1 MPRTQQDR
9 SRATRA
15 ALIKAARPL
24 FAERGYAHV
33 SADEI
38 VAAAGLTRG
47 ALHHHFKDKHGLFR
61 AVFEEVERELT
72 AELQAKMDEVPDVI
86 TKMVV
91 SLGTFLDACQR
102 PEILRIAL
110 LDAPTVLG
118 WQTWRAIEA
127 EHGLKMIN
135 DLLELAAS
143 EGVLLWPPSDV
154 LARFILSLLIESV
167 MLVAHSGNPV
177 ETRAVA
183 EESLAAMLAG
193 MLSAPGSD

>member
-9 SRATRA
+9 SRATQE
-15 ALIKAARPL
+15 ALVKAGRRL

-61 AVFEEVERELT
+61 AVFEQVERELS
-72 AELQAKMDEVPDVI
+72 AELTARMAEAPDVI
-86 TKMVV
+86 TEMVV

-102 PEILRIAL
+102 PEVLRIAL

-127 EHGLKMIN
+127 EHGLKLIN
-135 DLLELAAS
+135 QLLQRAAAA
-143 EGVLLWPPSDV
+143 GVLLWPPSDV

-167 MLVAHSGNPV
+167 MLVAHSDDPV
-177 ETRAVA
+177 ATRATA
-183 EESLAAMLAG
+183 EESLVAMLSG
-193 MLSAPGSD
+193 MLSAPEPG

>member
-15 ALIKAARPL
+15 ALIGAARPL

-61 AVFEEVERELT
+61 AVFEQVERELG
-72 AELQAKMDEVPDVI
+72 AEIQARMDEAPDVI

-102 PEILRIAL
+102 PAILRIAL

-118 WQTWRAIEA
+118 WETWRAIEA
-127 EHGLKMIN
+127 EHGLKIIN
-135 DLLELAAS
+135 DLLARAAS
-143 EGVLLWPPSDV
+143 QGVLLWPPSDV
-154 LARFILSLLIESV
+154 LARFILSLLIEAV
-167 MLVAHSGNPV
+167 MLVAHSDDPV

-183 EESLAAMLAG
+183 EESLAAMLTG
-193 MLSAPGSD
+193 MLSAPGSG

>member
-9 SRATRA
+9 SRTTKAT
-15 ALIKAARPL
+15 LIKTARPM

-61 AVFEEVERELT
+61 AVFEQVEQELS
-72 AELQAKMDEVPDVI
+72 AELQAKIDQAPDVL

-91 SLGTFLDACQR
+91 SLGAFLDACQR
-102 PEILRIAL
+102 PEVLRIAL

-118 WQTWRAIEA
+118 WDTWRAIES
-127 EHGLKMIN
+127 EHGLKLISG
-135 DLLELAAS
+135 LLSQAAS
-143 EGVLLWPPSDV
+143 EGVLLHPPSEV
-154 LARFILSLLIESV
+154 LARFILSLLIEAV
-167 MLVAHSGNPV
+167 MLIAHSDNPV
-177 ETRAVA
+177 ETRALA
-183 EESLAAMLAG
+183 EESLAAMLGG
-193 MLSAPGSD
+193 MLGGSSAG

>member
-9 SRATRA
+9 SRATKA
-15 ALIKAARPL
+15 ALIKAARPM
-24 FAERGYAHV
+24 FADRGYAHV

-61 AVFEEVERELT
+61 AVFEQVEQELSV
-72 AELQAKMDEVPDVI
+72 ELQAKIDEAPDVL

-102 PEILRIAL
+102 PEVLRIAL

-118 WQTWRAIEA
+118 WDTWRAIES
-127 EHGLKMIN
+127 EHGLKLISG
-135 DLLELAAS
+135 LLDQAAS
-143 EGVLLWPPSDV
+143 EGVLLHPPSEV
-154 LARFILSLLIESV
+154 LARFILSLLIEAV
-167 MLVAHSGNPV
+167 LLIAHSDTPA

-183 EESLAAMLAG
+183 EESLAVMLSG
-193 MLSAPGSD
+193 MLSAPG